1 MVRGSFAITGGSFAM
16 TFDPREDASDADEVG
31 HD

>member
-1 MVRGSFAITGGSFAM
+1 MVRGSFAIAGGSIAM
-16 TFDPREDASDADEVG
+16 TFNLRGDASDADEVG